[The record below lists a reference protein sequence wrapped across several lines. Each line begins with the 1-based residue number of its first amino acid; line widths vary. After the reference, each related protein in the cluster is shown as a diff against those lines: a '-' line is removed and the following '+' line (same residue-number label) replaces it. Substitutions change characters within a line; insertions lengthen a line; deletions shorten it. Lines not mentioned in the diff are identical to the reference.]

1 MNSILKII
9 VDLQC
14 LVYCDFEQVG
24 EALPNSIF
32 KIELRK
38 GKYILE
44 FKIDAKTIVSKEY
57 IMKSDNEDDLLRINL
72 SEALSMYNHKKK
84 CSEIAN
90 TNADIKYTLIPQHYS
105 LTLFISA

>member
-72 SEALSMYNHKKK
+72 SEALSMYNHKKSVRK
-84 CSEIAN
+84 LRILMLILN
-90 TNADIKYTLIPQHYS
+90 IKIMVGG
-105 LTLFISA
+105 